1 MCFQRGQLFNIIK
14 VNRIVRIYLSS
25 IYDEYVKDLGGCLG
39 LFHKLCSTNFTVE
52 QLHKKLEFV
61 ECLFS
66 CSYNFTFFSR
76 TECVKLK
83 LFS

>member
-1 MCFQRGQLFNIIK
+1 MTSTLRTWGVFGTISQTL
-14 VNRIVRIYLSS
+14 L
-25 IYDEYVKDLGGCLG
+25 
-39 LFHKLCSTNFTVE
+39 HKL
-52 QLHKKLEFV
+52 HRGAAPKKLEFV